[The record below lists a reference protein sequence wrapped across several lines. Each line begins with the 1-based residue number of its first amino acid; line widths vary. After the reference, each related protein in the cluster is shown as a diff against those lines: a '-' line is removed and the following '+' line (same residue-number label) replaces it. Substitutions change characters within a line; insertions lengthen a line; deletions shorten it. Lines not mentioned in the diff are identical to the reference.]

1 MRAVPADFLPPDAH
15 ADHEPPPQRAARP
28 VFLPPNAPA
37 PGGPGAPRAPRAAE
51 QRQNGR
57 ATAALACGAGGLG
70 LLFFSAGALFF
81 LTIPASIAGW
91 ILGNQAKRREV
102 GRDQANLAVT
112 IGIIGVVLGVV
123 AAIVWVLLVSLG
135 AVDETGNAKQ
145 SDSSGVHFDVVRLVA
160 LLI

>member
-1 MRAVPADFLPPDAH
+1 MRAVAPDFLPPDPH
-15 ADHEPPPQRAARP
+15 AEHEPAPQPAARP
-28 VFLPPNAPA
+28 AFLPPNAPS
-37 PGGPGAPRAPRAAE
+37 PGSPE

-57 ATAALACGAGGLG
+57 ATAALAFGAGGLG
-70 LLFFSAGALFF
+70 LLFFSAGALFL

-91 ILGNQAKRREV
+91 VLGHQAKSREV

-123 AAIVWVLLVSLG
+123 AAVVWVLLVSLG
-135 AVDETGNAKQ
+135 AVDETGDVKQ
-145 SDSSGVHFDVVRLVA
+145 SNDSGVHFDVVRLIA

>member
-15 ADHEPPPQRAARP
+15 ADHDPAPQPAARP

-37 PGGPGAPRAPRAAE
+37 PGASE
-51 QRQNGR
+51 QPQNGR
-57 ATAALACGAGGLG
+57 ATAALAFGAGGLG
-70 LLFFSAGALFF
+70 LLFFSAGPLFL

-91 ILGNQAKRREV
+91 VLGNQAKRREA
-102 GRDQANLAVT
+102 GSDQAKLAVT
-112 IGIIGVVLGVV
+112 IGIIGVALGVV

-135 AVDETGNAKQ
+135 AVDETGNTKQ
-145 SDSSGVHFDVVRLVA
+145 SNNSGVHFDVVRLVT

>member
-15 ADHEPPPQRAARP
+15 ADHEPAPQPAARP
-28 VFLPPNAPA
+28 VFLPPTATA
-37 PGGPGAPRAPRAAE
+37 TATGAAE
-51 QRQNGR
+51 QGQNGR
-57 ATAALACGAGGLG
+57 ATAALAFGAGGLG
-70 LLFFSAGALFF
+70 LLFFSAGALFL

-91 ILGNQAKRREV
+91 VLGNQAKRREV

-123 AAIVWVLLVSLG
+123 AAIVWVVLVSVG
-135 AVDETGNAKQ
+135 AVDETGNGKR
-145 SDSSGVHFDVVRLVA
+145 SNDGGVHFDVVRLLA